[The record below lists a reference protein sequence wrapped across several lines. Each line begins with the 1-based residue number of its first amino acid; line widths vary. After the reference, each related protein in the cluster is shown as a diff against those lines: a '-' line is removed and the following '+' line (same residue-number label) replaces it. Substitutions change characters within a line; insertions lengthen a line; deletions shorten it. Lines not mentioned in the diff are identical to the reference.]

1 MKDILIVLQREV
13 SDLSKNVEEHL
24 NKDLKEKKDK
34 IYKINE
40 ILKDEESALASS
52 IANLKNVNKTIIEY
66 KVAKEDFKK

>member
-13 SDLSKNVEEHL
+13 SDLSKNIEEHL

-52 IANLKNVNKTIIEY
+52 IANLKNVNKTIIE
-66 KVAKEDFKK
+66 